1 MFVIVVRKV
10 GEVRK
15 QEEESIIMPLAE
27 RVNIGEEASVRK
39 EDEIV
44 LGRNSA
50 RKSQVTSERILA

>member
-10 GEVRK
+10 WEVRK

-44 LGRNSA
+44 LGWNSA
-50 RKSQVTSERILA
+50 RNLR